1 MNFNITTDP
10 IKITVIIPV
19 YNYQG
24 SLKRCLDSVINQSLK
39 ELQIICIND
48 GSTDNSLKI
57 MKDYAKDDSR
67 ILVLEQV
74 HQGANV
80 ARKAGLHLA
89 FGEYICFLD
98 GNDFLD
104 INLLEQNYTK
114 VLEGSSH
121 HQISY
126 DTKTKSYTTVVEP
139 VDVFDRIIRRVYVE
153 THGILFQSDE
163 QNLISLEKAV
173 NELKKNM
180 TSKEVVDKIA
190 QLDKKIEQIGK
201 GKVPDRSIE
210 KELCKELKKLHTI
223 NGTMEE
229 KIDQLLI
236 SHNNEQKKIE
246 KQLIW
251 ANQEI
256 KNIRSSA
263 TYKIGRF
270 FTWFPR
276 TVRRLLSN

>member
-19 YNYQG
+19 YNHQG
-24 SLKRCLDSVINQSLK
+24 SLKRCLDSVIHQSLE

-104 INLLEQNYTK
+104 INLLEQNYTE

-139 VDVFDRIIRRVYVE
+139 VDVFDRIIRRIYVE
-153 THGILFQSDE
+153 NHGILFQSDE

-210 KELCKELKKLHTI
+210 KELCNELKKLHTI

-236 SHNNEQKKIE
+236 SHNKEQKKIE

-270 FTWFPR
+270 FTFIPR
-276 TVRRLLSN
+276 MLRKIF